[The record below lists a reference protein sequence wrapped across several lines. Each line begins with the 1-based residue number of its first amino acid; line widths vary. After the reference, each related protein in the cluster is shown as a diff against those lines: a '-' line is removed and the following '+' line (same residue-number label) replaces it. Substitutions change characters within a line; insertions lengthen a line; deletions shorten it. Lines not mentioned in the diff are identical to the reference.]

1 MTKSKYLYIL
11 KIERID
17 KKGEK
22 MKKNTTL
29 KEQSTLLP
37 EDVVQN
43 LDNLIN
49 LLEYLKRKVNAKR
62 YVVFNKYVSMYKVN
76 GDLVGP
82 FYPGELVMVPTKVAD
97 DLYAKGLVEKPKQTR
112 HTYFIELIDK
122 DEHYV
127 LSVYSPKKINRELR
141 VIYKEYAIRH
151 KKEDIKNDISTEFF
165 VDFLRK
171 YKLFREICMSYY
183 SAQKNMPFSV
193 VFSKSRQVGVPK
205 GYVST
210 LLSIL
215 EDKGYVVK
223 NKSSIK
229 LVKPL
234 ENLPEDDF

>member
-1 MTKSKYLYIL
+1 MA
-11 KIERID
+11 
-17 KKGEK
+17 KK
-22 MKKNTTL
+22 T
-29 KEQSTLLP
+29 QPSLLP
-37 EDVVQN
+37 EDIAQSI
-43 LDNLIN
+43 DSLIN
-49 LLEYLKRKVNAKR
+49 LLEYLKKKINSTR
-62 YVVFNKYVSMYKVN
+62 YVVFNKYVEEYKAG

-82 FYPGELVMVPTKVAD
+82 FYPGELVRVPVDIAD
-97 DLYAKGLVEKPKQTR
+97 DLFSKGLVKKPSQTR
-112 HTYFIELIDK
+112 HTYFIELIEK
-122 DEHYV
+122 DGHYV
-127 LSVYSPKKINRELR
+127 LSVYSPKRVNRELR
-141 VIYKEYAIRH
+141 FIYKEYAIRH

-171 YKLFREICMSYY
+171 YKLFREIYMSYY

-193 VFSKSRQVGVPK
+193 VFSKSRQVGIPK

-229 LVKPL
+229 LVQPL